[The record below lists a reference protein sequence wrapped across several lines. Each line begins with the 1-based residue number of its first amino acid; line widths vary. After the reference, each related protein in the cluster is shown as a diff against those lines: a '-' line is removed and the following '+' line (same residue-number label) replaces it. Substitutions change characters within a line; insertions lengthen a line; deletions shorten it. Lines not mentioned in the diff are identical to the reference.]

1 MRLGLPLYIILDLFG
16 EMDVLVDTLLEMA
29 EKIIAGE
36 TSLVRIMIEVV
47 DSRFGLASIGQTEYC
62 NTCAPASEV
71 CRDVRDTYK

>member
-36 TSLVRIMIEVV
+36 TSLVRSMIEVV
-47 DSRFGLASIGQTEYC
+47 DSRFGLA
-62 NTCAPASEV
+62 
-71 CRDVRDTYK
+71 